1 VPIKSVMT
9 RYLTTALAACAL
21 LGAAAGPAAA
31 GATISLTQAK
41 ATAKRAGA
49 DAAKQTGGKNPQV
62 MSCKRTS
69 SRRAL
74 CKVKLHYSSGAST
87 CVLDVKVAFKN
98 RTSTKLVYSFGQTVC
113 S

>member
-1 VPIKSVMT
+1 MT

-41 ATAKRAGA
+41 ATAKKAGA
-49 DAAKQTGGKNPQV
+49 EAARQTDAKNPQV

-74 CKVKLHYSSGAST
+74 CKVKLHYSTGAST
-87 CVLDVKVAFKN
+87 CILDVNVAFKS
-98 RTSTKLVYSFGQTVC
+98 RTSTKLVYTFGKTVC